1 MVILTGVRW
10 YLIVVVLICI
20 SLRMSDIVHLFMC
33 LLVIYLFSLDK
44 CQFSFQSQRKA
55 MPKNVQTAAQLHSS
69 HTLAKE
75 CSKFSKSGFNSRWI
89 KNFQM
94 LRQMKRSF
102 QMKRQRNKR
111 SNCQH
116 PLDHWKSKRIPEKH
130 LFLLYWL
137 CQSLWLCGWQ

>member
-20 SLRMSDIVHLFMC
+20 SLIISDIVHLFMC

-116 PLDHWKSKRIPEKH
+116 PLDHWKSKRVPEKYLL
-130 LFLLYWL
+130 LFYWL
-137 CQSLWLCGWQ
+137 YQSLWLCGSQ

>member
-10 YLIVVVLICI
+10 YLNVVVLICI
-20 SLRMSDIVHLFMC
+20 SLIISDIVHLFMC

-116 PLDHWKSKRIPEKH
+116 PLDHWKSKRVPEKYLL
-130 LFLLYWL
+130 LFYWL
-137 CQSLWLCGWQ
+137 YQSLWLCGSQ

>member
-20 SLRMSDIVHLFMC
+20 SLIISDIAHLFMC
-33 LLVIYLFSLDK
+33 LLVIYLFSLDE

-75 CSKFSKSGFNSRWI
+75 SSKFSKSGFNSMRI

-102 QMKRQRNKR
+102 QVKRQRNKR

-116 PLDHWKSKRIPEKH
+116 PLDHWKSKRVTEKH
-130 LFLLYWL
+130 LLLFYWL
-137 CQSLWLCGWQ
+137 YQSLWLCGSQ